1 MENQYEGWELDFFD
15 QAYNFRTYQFDFIK
29 KFIRGKTAEVGPG
42 TGQNIDYYYKET
54 NSVYLFEPDK
64 RLFEQIKKKI
74 SNYPNIKFFNTEFLS
89 TEEKFDT
96 IMYLDVLE
104 HIYDD
109 ERELYKAYSQ
119 LNSGGNLIINVPAF
133 NFLYSRYDADIGHY
147 KRYIKSDFKKL
158 ISRINPKFSKLIYY
172 DSIGF
177 VLIFLSKIFSISNNR
192 NIKKKVSFWNQLIP
206 ISKII
211 DRLTFFSF
219 GKTLLCIIE
228 K

>member
-1 MENQYEGWELDFFD
+1 MENQYDGWELDFFD

-42 TGQNIDYYYKET
+42 TGQNIDYYYKKT

-64 RLFEQIKKKI
+64 KLFEQIKKKI
-74 SNYPNIKFFNTEFLS
+74 SNYPNIKFFNTEFS
-89 TEEKFDT
+89 GTGEKFDT

-109 ERELYKAYSQ
+109 EKELYKAYSQ
-119 LNSGGNLIINVPAF
+119 LNSGGNLIISVPAF
-133 NFLYSRYDADIGHY
+133 NFLYSRYDADIGHH

-158 ISRINPKFSKLIYY
+158 IGRINPKFSKLIYY

-177 VLIFLSKIFSISNNR
+177 VLIFLSKIFSNSNNR
-192 NIKKKVSFWNQLIP
+192 NIKKKVGFWNQLMP

-219 GKTLLCIIE
+219 GKSLLCIIG